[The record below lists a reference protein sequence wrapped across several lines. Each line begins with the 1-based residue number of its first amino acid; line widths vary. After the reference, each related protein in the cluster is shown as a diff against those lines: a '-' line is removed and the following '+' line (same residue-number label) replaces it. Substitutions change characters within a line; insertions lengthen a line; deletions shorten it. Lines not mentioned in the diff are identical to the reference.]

1 MHAIQSKAQ
10 TILSEIADT
19 KHQFGLVPLAECP
32 AERQAHSVT
41 TLFRG
46 NKGRRREQVASGTPP
61 RSEASRRGHTSPR
74 AADKVVEGGSR

>member
-1 MHAIQSKAQ
+1 MQAIQSKAQ

-19 KHQFGLVPLAECP
+19 KHQFGLVLLAECP

-46 NKGRRREQVASGTPP
+46 NKGRTREQVASG
-61 RSEASRRGHTSPR
+61 RRALGGFSARPYQS
-74 AADKVVEGGSR
+74 ACGGQGGEGR